1 MVKQLKSLTFVNDNI
16 SNTYQVSSNT
26 TPDWNQNDETASD
39 YVKNRTHY
47 ISDPVE
53 TVLLEETSIEFI
65 DTDTVLL
72 PGFIKLIE
80 GCTYFV
86 TFNRTEYECVAY
98 GYNDSGMAIIGNGSL
113 LGVEGGNGEPFV
125 SVFME
130 HNTSA
135 LFVTQE
141 AGTYALKIVGMIPE
155 VVQLPAQF
163 LVNSNICNGEGEY
176 SINEGRGTAYGDFS
190 HAEGMSTASGDF
202 SHAEGE
208 AATASGYASHAE
220 GVAVIASGRHQHVQ
234 GRYNLRDTENK
245 YALIVGNGIANARSN
260 AHTLDW
266 EGNAWFAGKIY
277 TGGTGQ
283 DDGATEIV
291 SLPAVTEADNGKVLR
306 VVNGV
311 WTAVSLNNAEGVS
324 F

>member
-1 MVKQLKSLTFVNDNI
+1 MAKMIGTPITITKGLGGSGGPL
-16 SNTYQVSSNT
+16 T

-65 DTDTVLL
+65 NTNRVLL

-98 GYNDSGMAIIGNGSL
+98 YHAYRGSVVIGNGSL
-113 LGVEGGNGEPFV
+113 IGIEGGNGEPFV

-130 HNTSA
+130 DNPSA

-176 SINEGRGTAYGDFS
+176 SINEGI
-190 HAEGMSTASGDF
+190 STASGDF
-202 SHAEGE
+202 SHAEGYHT
-208 AATASGYASHAE
+208 TASGDFSHAE
-220 GVAVIASGRHQHVQ
+220 GYATIAESIYQHAQ

-245 YALIVGNGIANARSN
+245 YAHIVGNGTEDARSN
-260 AHTLDW
+260 AHTIDW
-266 EGNAWFAGKIY
+266 DGNAWFAGKIY
-277 TGGTGQ
+277 VGGTKQ
-283 DDGATEIV
+283 DDENAGEVALKTDI
-291 SLPAVTEADNGKVLR
+291 EAYI
-306 VVNGV
+306 
-311 WTAVSLNNAEGVS
+311 TAALSKAY
-324 F
+324 

>member
-1 MVKQLKSLTFVNDNI
+1 MAKMIGTPITITKGLGGSGGPL
-16 SNTYQVSSNT
+16 T

-65 DTDTVLL
+65 DTNRVLL

-130 HNTSA
+130 NNPSA

-176 SINEGRGTAYGDFS
+176 SINEGMSTASGDFS
-190 HAEGMSTASGDF
+190 HAEGMSTASGHA
-202 SHAEGE
+202 SHAEGGYT
-208 AATASGYASHAE
+208 TASGYASHAE
-220 GVAVIASGRHQHVQ
+220 GYRTTASGHNQHVQ
-234 GRYNLRDTENK
+234 GRYNLQDTENK
-245 YALIVGNGIANARSN
+245 YAHIVGNGTEDARSN
-260 AHTLDW
+260 AHTIDW
-266 EGNAWFAGKIY
+266 DGNAWFAGKIY
-277 TGGTGQ
+277 IGGTKQ
-283 DDGATEIV
+283 DDENAGEVALKTDI
-291 SLPAVTEADNGKVLR
+291 EAYI
-306 VVNGV
+306 
-311 WTAVSLNNAEGVS
+311 TAALSKAY
-324 F
+324 